1 MKITILILLLITNIS
16 YAYNTNVKDWNS
28 ITKNNDIIKQTT
40 DFSCGPA
47 SLSLLLKTEKNMDV
61 KEIDIISDIIYR
73 SEKGTEKEKIV
84 NGFSLLDLKKSA
96 ERIGVKMKGV
106 RYDDIEKEKIKTPS
120 IILLEGK
127 NYSHFVVL
135 DYIDTNYA
143 TILDPEKGISH
154 FPIYKLKSIW
164 KGYSLVIGDI

>member
-1 MKITILILLLITNIS
+1 MKIIMLMFLLITNIS
-16 YAYNTNVKDWNS
+16 YAYNTNIKDWNR

-47 SLSLLLKTEKNMDV
+47 SLSLILKKEKNIDV
-61 KEIDIISDIIYR
+61 KEMDIISDILYR
-73 SEKGTEKEKIV
+73 SEKGTEIEKID

-106 RYDDIEKEKIKTPS
+106 RYNDIEKEKIKTPS

-135 DYIDTNYA
+135 DYIDTKYA
-143 TILDPEKGISH
+143 TILDPEKGIYH
-154 FPIYKLKSIW
+154 FPLYKLKSIW